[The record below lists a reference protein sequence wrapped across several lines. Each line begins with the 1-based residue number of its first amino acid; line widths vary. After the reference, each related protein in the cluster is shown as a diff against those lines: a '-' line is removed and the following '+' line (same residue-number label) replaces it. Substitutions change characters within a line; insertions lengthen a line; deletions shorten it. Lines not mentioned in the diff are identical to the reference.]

1 MYQPAIICQLIDHIF
16 FLHWLICLISQ
27 KKSVVFLK
35 LTQKSAV
42 TTHHYHFPTTEE
54 PLFKTGRHIK
64 PLGSGSQKTSSPWGV
79 MQVVL
84 NTPWGGIM
92 YERLQVGVNKT
103 LRNHSISS
111 WDLCHEVLTKLLW
124 VWGSFIT
131 DILSVYQL
139 WVPHWDPLSPWSCP
153 LKHRQLSQLSTPLGI
168 SMKGH
173 ATRRSHDKVDIDT
186 SRCRSGQQ
194 VHLHRL

>member
-1 MYQPAIICQLIDHIF
+1 MSCVSSWHRNLQWQHITINSQQQKN
-16 FLHWLICLISQ
+16 LCLKQVNTSN
-27 KKSVVFLK
+27 LWD
-35 LTQKSAV
+35 
-42 TTHHYHFPTTEE
+42 
-54 PLFKTGRHIK
+54 
-64 PLGSGSQKTSSPWGV
+64 LGAKITSCPWGV

-92 YERLQVGVNKT
+92 YERKQVRVNKN

-111 WDLCHEVLTKLLW
+111 LDVCHEVLTKLLW

-139 WVPHWDPLSPWSCP
+139 WFPHWDPLSPWSCP
-153 LKHRQLSQLSTPLGI
+153 LKHRQLSQLSSPLGI

-186 SRCRSGQQ
+186 LRCRSGQQ
-194 VHLHRL
+194 VHLSTGYNACALFVCLHD

>member
-1 MYQPAIICQLIDHIF
+1 M
-16 FLHWLICLISQ
+16 
-27 KKSVVFLK
+27 FLK

-42 TTHHYHFPTTEE
+42 TTHHYHFPTAEE
-54 PLFKTGRHIK
+54 PLFKTGQHIK
-64 PLGSGSQKTSSPWGV
+64 PLGSGSQKKTSCPWGV

-84 NTPWGGIM
+84 NTPCGEIM

-103 LRNHSISS
+103 HRNHSISS
-111 WDLCHEVLTKLLW
+111 LDVCHEVLTKLLW

-173 ATRRSHDKVDIDT
+173 ATRRSHDNST
-186 SRCRSGQQ
+186 STLYGVAVANKCIFPPVITRVFCSSASTVSLAPSSPSRS
-194 VHLHRL
+194 HTD